1 MIDDDFIHDP
11 VRKGRGA
18 ISNKAGR
25 YEKETKAREADGWQQ
40 AGEEPEFDTAQ
51 TEIYIDKSQSI
62 ISKNQSPDIAF
73 NQSLNSYRGC
83 EHGCIYCFARPT
95 HAYLGHSPGLDFE
108 TKLYAK
114 PDAAFL
120 LRKEMS
126 KRNYKPDVI
135 ALGSNTDPYQP
146 IEKRLRITRSVLEAL
161 SEFNHP
167 VAITTKSARILDD
180 IELLAEMAKR
190 QLVSVYISVTTLD
203 PDLARIMEPRAST
216 PTRRLFAIK
225 HLTKAGIPT
234 GISLSPIIPAIND
247 MEIEDILEAGKE
259 AGATNAFWIL
269 LRLALEL
276 KDLFEEWLGAH
287 FPDRKEKVLSL
298 LRQCHG
304 GKLYQPDFM
313 ERMRGNGPY
322 AALIKARFQLAI
334 KKLGLNSHKSSLSID
349 QFQRPETEFTQ
360 PDLFK

>member
-1 MIDDDFIHDP
+1 MSDNFIHDP
-11 VRKGRGA
+11 MRKGRGA

-25 YEKETKAREADGWQQ
+25 FEKETKAKEADGWQQ
-40 AGEEPEFDTAQ
+40 AGEEPELDSTT
-51 TEIYIDKSQSI
+51 TEIYIDKSRSI

-95 HAYLGHSPGLDFE
+95 HAYLGHSTGLDFE

-114 PDAAFL
+114 PDAALL
-120 LRKEMS
+120 LRKEIS

-146 IEKRLRITRSVLEAL
+146 IEKRFKITRSVLEVL

-180 IELLAEMAKR
+180 IEILADMAKR

-203 PDLARIMEPRAST
+203 SYLARIMEPRAST
-216 PTRRLFAIK
+216 PARRLLAIK
-225 HLTKAGIPT
+225 QLTTAGIPT

-247 MEIEDILEAGKE
+247 MEIEDILAAGKD
-259 AGATNAFWIL
+259 AGAINAFWIL
-269 LRLALEL
+269 LRLASEL
-276 KDLFEEWLGAH
+276 KDLFEEWLAAH

-298 LRQCHG
+298 LKQCHG
-304 GKLYQPDFM
+304 GKLYQSNFM

-322 AALIKARFQLAI
+322 AALIKARFHLAS
-334 KKLGLNSHKSSLSID
+334 KKLGLNNHKSSLNID
-349 QFQRPETEFTQ
+349 QFQQPKIEPTQ